1 MKKEYYMLTVEFY
14 NKTKV
19 ELDVTPESLQSLKEQ
34 NAAWEKAGKPN
45 DEFISI
51 IHTEGTTYYL
61 FSEIKNISNYS
72 IPYYA

>member
-19 ELDVTPESLQSLKEQ
+19 ELDIIPESLHSLKVQ
-34 NAAWEKAGKPN
+34 KDAWEKAGKPN

-51 IHTEGTTYYL
+51 IHTEGTAYYL
-61 FSEIKNISNYS
+61 FSEIKKLSNYS
-72 IPYYA
+72 VPFYA